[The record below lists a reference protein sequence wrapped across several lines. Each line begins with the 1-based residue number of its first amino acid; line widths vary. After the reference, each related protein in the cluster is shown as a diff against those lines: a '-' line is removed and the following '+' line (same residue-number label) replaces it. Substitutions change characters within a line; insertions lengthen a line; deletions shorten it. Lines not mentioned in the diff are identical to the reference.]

1 MIDSQNKSTLK
12 IGVVDFFSGC
22 GGVSYGFSQI
32 VDKSAEVEIIA
43 GIDNDKHSC
52 ATYRQML
59 GRPSHEIDIASL
71 IGEGNSALDELI
83 AGWKLDRFDKI
94 ILVGCAPC
102 QGFAA
107 HRKSIKGKD
116 HRRSLFG
123 IFSEIAT
130 RISPD
135 AIFME
140 NVPDMFSKKH
150 WQHYQNGKVLLEQA
164 GYKVRSRIYNFAD
177 FGLPQER
184 FRAVMMAFRDPFP
197 MPQPMLEQYEHRTV
211 RNAIEY
217 LPALNSGG
225 VSKED
230 PMHIVSKHR
239 PETIEIL
246 KKVPLNGGN
255 RPVGV
260 GPACLDRTREKH
272 GGYTDVYGRL
282 AWDKPA
288 VTITARCRT
297 PSCGRFIHPQQHR
310 GLSVREAALL
320 QGFPPNFMLEGPF
333 DDKYKQV
340 GNAVPPLIAT
350 RMGEHMVRVLLGRD
364 IGTHEAVN
372 GYEHDVISPVGRGFA
387 VTINGIKRRR
397 KVEDANARNAISEKP

>member
-1 MIDSQNKSTLK
+1 MQNNNPIK
-12 IGVVDFFSGC
+12 IGVIDFFSGC

-32 VDKSAEVEIIA
+32 RNENANVNIVA

-52 ATYRQML
+52 ATYLKML
-59 GRPSHEIDIASL
+59 GRPAHEIDISTL
-71 IGEGNSALDELI
+71 VDENNTLLDELI
-83 AGWKLDRFDKI
+83 QSWYLDQYDKV

-107 HRKSIKGKD
+107 HRKFIEGHD

-150 WQHYQNGKVLLEQA
+150 WEYYESGRLVLEAA
-164 GYKVRSRIYNFAD
+164 GYNVRSRILNFAD
-177 FGLPQER
+177 YGLPQER
-184 FRAVMMAFRDPFP
+184 FRAVMMAFKQKFP
-197 MPQPMLEQYEHRTV
+197 MPQPIYAQHQHRTV
-211 RNAIEY
+211 RDAIGHLAPL
-217 LPALNSGG
+217 LPGEVHPNDA
-225 VSKED
+225 
-230 PMHIVSKHR
+230 MHIVSKHR
-239 PETIEIL
+239 PSTVEIL
-246 KKVPLNGGN
+246 RQVPLNGGN

-297 PSCGRFIHPQQHR
+297 PSCGRFAHPQQNR

-320 QGFPPNFMLEGPF
+320 QGFPPDFSLEGPF
-333 DDKYKQV
+333 DDKYKQI
-340 GNAVPPLIAT
+340 GNAVPPVVAT
-350 RMGEHMVRVLLGRD
+350 RLGEHMVRVLLGEVSAEEHLSDKYDMD
-364 IGTHEAVN
+364 IAT
-372 GYEHDVISPVGRGFA
+372 SVGRGFA

-397 KVEDANARNAISEKP
+397 KAEENTRSLFSEQA

>member
-1 MIDSQNKSTLK
+1 MVAVKKKNSPLK

-22 GGVSYGFSQI
+22 GGVSYGFSKI
-32 VDKSAEVEIIA
+32 ESETATVEIIS
-43 GIDNDKHSC
+43 GVDFDRHSC
-52 ATYRQML
+52 ATYKKML
-59 GRPSHEIDIASL
+59 NCPSHEIDISTL
-71 IGEGNSALDELI
+71 VEEDNSKLDELI
-83 AGWKLDRFDKI
+83 ASWQLDRFDKI

-150 WQHYQNGKVLLEQA
+150 WQHYLNGRVLLEAA
-164 GYKVRSRIYNFAD
+164 GYHVRSQIFNFAD

-184 FRAVMMAFRDPFP
+184 FRAVMMAFKQPFP
-197 MPQPMLEQYEHRTV
+197 MPLPIYEQYEHRTV
-211 RNAIEY
+211 RDAIGHLQE
-217 LPALNSGG
+217 LASGG
-225 VSKED
+225 ASETD

-246 KKVPLNGGN
+246 KKIPLNGGN

-282 AWDKPA
+282 AWDRPA

-297 PSCGRFIHPQQHR
+297 PSCGRFTHPQQHR

-320 QGFPPNFMLEGPF
+320 QGFPPEFILEGPF

-350 RMGEHMVRVLLGRD
+350 RMGEHMVRVLE
-364 IGTHEAVN
+364 GTATDGVTPIN
-372 GYEHDVISPVGRGFA
+372 GYEKDVVTPVGRGFA

-397 KVEDANARNAISEKP
+397 KAEDEIARSNSL